1 MQSPLQEI
9 GKELLFTTARSG
21 GAGGQNVNKVETMV
35 MGYWN
40 IRDSSLLT
48 QDQKKLLLEKLGN
61 RINKDG
67 LLQVKSQQHRSQQAN
82 KEEVILKIKQLVTQ
96 ALIPKKARIATK
108 PSVASKKRRLEN
120 KKKIAEQK
128 QWRKKIKPD

>member
-1 MQSPLQEI
+1 MQSHLQDL
-9 GKELLFTTARSG
+9 GKELSFTTARSG

-35 MGYWN
+35 TGYLN
-40 IRDSSLLT
+40 IANSTLLT
-48 QDQKKLLLEKLGN
+48 ADQKKLLLSKLSN

-67 LLQVKSQQHRSQQAN
+67 LLQVKSQKHRSQQEN
-82 KEEVILKIKQLVTQ
+82 KEEVIRKINQLIKQ

-108 PSVASKKRRLEN
+108 PSPASKKRRLEN